1 MNNNCMCLQSDDTE
15 LEQKF
20 GDDNT
25 SALQKFLRGIWQK
38 IVNAVLTSQELKVW
52 QKVDSYGHNY
62 WEAYDPA
69 TGKSFTSGSESDML
83 AWIEQLYR

>member
-1 MNNNCMCLQSDDTE
+1 MKNNCMCLQYDDTE

-20 GDDNT
+20 GNDNT
-25 SALQKFLRGIWQK
+25 SILQKFLCGIWQK

-52 QKVDSYGHNY
+52 QKSDRYGNNY

-69 TGKSFTSGSESDML
+69 TGKSFKSGSESDML